1 MSIDPTNT
9 QQPATESKAEPSQN
23 LERLDDDALGALIT
37 RAQALLEQRDKD
49 RKRAAIT
56 QIKELAKAHGLHIAI
71 EPQNT
76 KRGRKQ
82 RRKANS

>member
-1 MSIDPTNT
+1 MSIEPTNT
-9 QQPATESKAEPSQN
+9 EQPTAESKTDPSHD

-37 RAQALLEQRDKD
+37 RAQTLLDQRDKD

-82 RRKANS
+82 RRKVMT